1 MQPKEF
7 FGWLCKSQQDATF
20 CLFLIRNL
28 FFLRDKNLSHSQSL
42 IKNTY
47 FPRRK
52 AKATEQETDGC
63 TQSEDSADMQQEEKQ
78 EEPPHTRDLC
88 IELLKQLNCEVSVE
102 EEDENRLYFEYH
114 GEHFIID
121 ATNESFFINI
131 WDPKWYIV
139 PLDDLE
145 QMSNVRKAI
154 NTINNYSGTTIVYCI
169 EEEEQKFVLHSKR
182 QCILPKDLP
191 NVKEHLSALLNDF
204 FTVKLWLSEQIGMQN
219 KENR

>member
-1 MQPKEF
+1 METIISTIVIIA
-7 FGWLCKSQQDATF
+7 C
-20 CLFLIRNL
+20 
-28 FFLRDKNLSHSQSL
+28 
-42 IKNTY
+42 TY
-47 FPRRK
+47 FFTRRK
-52 AKATEQETDGC
+52 VKPIEQETDSG
-63 TQSEDSADMQQEEKQ
+63 TQPEASADIQQEEKQ
-78 EEPPHTRDLC
+78 DEPPHTKDLC

-145 QMSNVRKAI
+145 QMSTVRKAI

-169 EEEEQKFVLHSKR
+169 EEEGQKFVLHSKR
-182 QCILPKDLP
+182 QCILTKEIPH
-191 NVKEHLSALLNDF
+191 VKEYLMALLNDF
-204 FTVKLWLSEQIGMQN
+204 FTVHNRLREEIVSQN
-219 KENR
+219 TEN

>member
-1 MQPKEF
+1 MMHMETIISTIVIIACIYF
-7 FGWLCKSQQDATF
+7 FS
-20 CLFLIRNL
+20 
-28 FFLRDKNLSHSQSL
+28 
-42 IKNTY
+42 
-47 FPRRK
+47 RRK
-52 AKATEQETDGC
+52 TKPTEQGAAGS
-63 TQSEDSADMQQEEKQ
+63 TQPEASADILQEEKQ
-78 EEPPHTRDLC
+78 AGPPRTKDLC
-88 IELLKQLNCEVSVE
+88 IELLKQLNCKAAVA
-102 EEDENRLYFEYH
+102 EEDENRLCFQYQ
-114 GEHFIID
+114 GELFVID
-121 ATNESFFINI
+121 TSNESFFIDI
-131 WDPKWYIV
+131 WDPRWYMV

>member
-1 MQPKEF
+1 METIISTIVIIA
-7 FGWLCKSQQDATF
+7 C
-20 CLFLIRNL
+20 
-28 FFLRDKNLSHSQSL
+28 
-42 IKNTY
+42 TY
-47 FPRRK
+47 FFTRRK
-52 AKATEQETDGC
+52 VKPIEQETDSG
-63 TQSEDSADMQQEEKQ
+63 TQPEASADILQEEKQ
-78 EEPPHTRDLC
+78 EEPPHTKDLC
-88 IELLKQLNCEVSVE
+88 IELLKQLNCEVFVSE
-102 EEDENRLYFEYH
+102 EEENRLDFKYQ

-131 WDPKWYIV
+131 WDPGWYVV

-145 QMSNVRKAI
+145 QMSNVRKAV

-219 KENR
+219 KEN

>member
-1 MQPKEF
+1 METIISTIVIVA
-7 FGWLCKSQQDATF
+7 C
-20 CLFLIRNL
+20 
-28 FFLRDKNLSHSQSL
+28 
-42 IKNTY
+42 TY
-47 FPRRK
+47 FFTRRK
-52 AKATEQETDGC
+52 AKPTEQEPDVS
-63 TQSEDSADMQQEEKQ
+63 TQPEASADIQQEEKQ
-78 EEPPHTRDLC
+78 DEPPHTKDLC
-88 IELLKQLNCEVSVE
+88 IELLKQLNCEVFVSE
-102 EEDENRLYFEYH
+102 ENENRLYFEYQ

-121 ATNESFFINI
+121 ATNESFFIDI
-131 WDPKWYIV
+131 WDPRWYIV

-219 KENR
+219 KEN

>member
-1 MQPKEF
+1 MMHMETIISTIVIIACIYF
-7 FGWLCKSQQDATF
+7 FS
-20 CLFLIRNL
+20 
-28 FFLRDKNLSHSQSL
+28 
-42 IKNTY
+42 
-47 FPRRK
+47 RRK
-52 AKATEQETDGC
+52 TKPTEQGAAGS
-63 TQSEDSADMQQEEKQ
+63 TQPEASADILQEEKQ
-78 EEPPHTRDLC
+78 AGPPRTKDLC
-88 IELLKQLNCEVSVE
+88 IELLKQLNCKAAVA
-102 EEDENRLYFEYH
+102 EEDENRLCFQYQ
-114 GEHFIID
+114 GELFVID
-121 ATNESFFINI
+121 TSNESFFIDI
-131 WDPKWYIV
+131 WDPRWYIV

-169 EEEEQKFVLHSKR
+169 EEEEQKFVIHSKR